1 MKRIL
6 AKGLA
11 AVLLIGSSTGCFAL
25 ASCGSDQGEPPK
37 TNSVGEWVNG
47 IYETDD
53 KEKTLNYSV
62 FVPSSA
68 SDDNAL
74 PLLHWIGDATTAN
87 VPVVQQRKSPDH
99 NGMAVEMAS
108 SEAVQ
113 KEHPSFVLVVQYT
126 ETGNQGSD
134 DGYGEK
140 GYVLNDAQYT
150 AEIVEYICS
159 QYNIDEDRMY
169 LTGQSAGCMAS
180 FEINYRNPNLF
191 AATYYVAG
199 HWELERVIGTLQQ
212 QTWAFTASE
221 NGKTEYELQNT
232 LKAMLYDQDGQTYE
246 TVTVSAKSADAAQS
260 DAAIRE
266 MLDKGDQHNFILLQA
281 GTLSG
286 TAGNDV
292 PGTAVAAAHTN
303 TWRSKPGAYTFLSVY
318 DWLFAQTRSGG
329 ITTTYGTDD
338 ELIVHPAPGTFDQ
351 SGGRR

>member
-1 MKRIL
+1 MKRII
-6 AKGLA
+6 AKALA
-11 AVLLIGSSTGCFAL
+11 AAISFGVISGCFAL
-25 ASCGSDQGEPPK
+25 VACGDDESETPK
-37 TNSVGEWVNG
+37 TDAIGEWVNG
-47 IYETDD
+47 TYETSDNA
-53 KEKTLNYSV
+53 KTLNYSV
-62 FVPSSA
+62 FVPSAA
-68 SDDNAL
+68 SDENAL

-99 NGMAVEMAS
+99 NGMAVETAT

-126 ETGNQGSD
+126 ETGNQSSY

-199 HWELERVIGTLQQ
+199 HWDLARVIGTLQQ

-232 LKAMLYDQDGQTYE
+232 LKGMLDDIDGQTYE
-246 TVTVSAKSADAAQS
+246 TVTVSAKTADAEQS
-260 DAAIRE
+260 DAAIKA
-266 MLDKGDQHNFILLQA
+266 MLDKGDNHNFILLQA

-286 TAGNDV
+286 TEGNDV
-292 PGTAVAAAHTN
+292 PGTAVNSAHTN

-318 DWLFAQTRSGG
+318 DWLFAQTKKGN
-329 ITTTYGTDD
+329 ITTTYGTDE
-338 ELIVHPAPGTFDQ
+338 ELIVHPAPGTFSQ
-351 SGGRR
+351 GGGRK